1 MFKEN
6 GYQESMISIIFK
18 RVTNSYSLSQSQQQ
32 TQVTNIQEDEIKIN
46 MNLRYVEG
54 ASEKLRR
61 ILRYHKRRFTF
72 YTENTLHKQ
81 LCKPKDRAAT
91 EDNNKI
97 VYEIDCSICEAIHF
111 CYLNGL

>member
-6 GYQESMISIIFK
+6 GYQESIISIIFK

-54 ASEKLRR
+54 ASE
-61 ILRYHKRRFTF
+61 
-72 YTENTLHKQ
+72 N
-81 LCKPKDRAAT
+81 
-91 EDNNKI
+91 
-97 VYEIDCSICEAIHF
+97 
-111 CYLNGL
+111 

>member
-54 ASEKLRR
+54 ASE
-61 ILRYHKRRFTF
+61 
-72 YTENTLHKQ
+72 N
-81 LCKPKDRAAT
+81 
-91 EDNNKI
+91 
-97 VYEIDCSICEAIHF
+97 
-111 CYLNGL
+111 

>member
-32 TQVTNIQEDEIKIN
+32 TQVTNIQKDEIKIN

-54 ASEKLRR
+54 ASE
-61 ILRYHKRRFTF
+61 
-72 YTENTLHKQ
+72 N
-81 LCKPKDRAAT
+81 
-91 EDNNKI
+91 
-97 VYEIDCSICEAIHF
+97 
-111 CYLNGL
+111 